1 MPMTR
6 RPIDHRWPIPSDAR
20 LQAGA
25 DGPPGS
31 RAAWMRPLSGIVSA
45 GALGGCSPASILA
58 PVGPIAS
65 ANRTIL
71 LNSLTIML
79 AIVIPTIVA
88 TLVFAWWFR
97 AGNTRARHRPDFV
110 YSGRIEM
117 VVWSIPILVILFLG
131 AIIWT
136 GSHDLDPRRPI
147 ASSAPP
153 LEVQVVS
160 LDWKWLFIYPQ
171 QGIATVN
178 ALVLPVGVPVRFR
191 LTSASVMN
199 SFFVP
204 KLGSQIYTM
213 NGMETQL
220 NLRADRVGQVYGQSS
235 MYSGD
240 GFSDMN
246 FPVRTVPVEAFG
258 RWASRARAGGPI
270 LDVRGYVDL
279 ARQSQHVPARSYRA
293 VQPGLF
299 EAIVGQRLKP
309 AAGPKEGRGGHARV
323 SPGTPES

>member
-1 MPMTR
+1 MGRMP
-6 RPIDHRWPIPSDAR
+6 AR
-20 LQAGA
+20 THARIGMATGILLASAVAGCA
-25 DGPPGS
+25 
-31 RAAWMRPLSGIVSA
+31 
-45 GALGGCSPASILA
+45 PASILA
-58 PVGPIAS
+58 PEGPIAA

-79 AIVIPTIVA
+79 AIVIPTIIA

-97 AGNTRARHRPDFV
+97 AENTKARYRPDFV

-117 VVWSIPILVILFLG
+117 IVWSIPILVILFLG
-131 AIIWT
+131 AIIWV

-147 ASSAPP
+147 ASKAPP

-171 QGIATVN
+171 QGVASVN

-204 KLGSQIYTM
+204 RLGSQIYTM

-220 NLRADRVGQVYGQSS
+220 HLRADKVGQVYGQSS

-246 FPVRTVPVEAFG
+246 FAVRTVPVRDFG
-258 RWASRARAGGPI
+258 AWAGTARAAGPI
-270 LDVRGYVDL
+270 LDARGYVQL
-279 ARQSQHVPARSYRA
+279 ARQSQDVRAYSYRA

-299 EAIVGQRLKP
+299 EAIVSQRFKP
-309 AAGPKEGRGGHARV
+309 AAGPKEGRGGDAHV
-323 SPGTPES
+323 SPGTPEI

>member
-1 MPMTR
+1 MM
-6 RPIDHRWPIPSDAR
+6 AG
-20 LQAGA
+20 LMLAGA
-25 DGPPGS
+25 VVACAPTS
-31 RAAWMRPLSGIVSA
+31 V
-45 GALGGCSPASILA
+45 LA
-58 PVGPIAS
+58 PEGPIA
-65 ANRTIL
+65 ANNRTIL

-97 AGNTRARHRPDFV
+97 AGNTKARYRPDFV

-117 VVWSIPILVILFLG
+117 IVWSIPILVILFLG
-131 AIIWT
+131 AIIWV

-147 ASSAPP
+147 ASRTPP

-171 QGIATVN
+171 QGVATVN

-220 NLRADRVGQVYGQSS
+220 NLRADKIGRVYGQSS

-246 FPVRTVPVEAFG
+246 FAVRTVSTQQFG
-258 RWASRARAGGPI
+258 SWVAQARATGPV
-270 LDVRGYVDL
+270 LDARGYVAL
-279 ARQSQHVPARSYRA
+279 ARQSQDVHPYSYRA
-293 VQPGLF
+293 VQPKLF
-299 EAIVGQRLKP
+299 DAVVAQRFKP
-309 AAGPKEGRGGHARV
+309 AAGPKQGRGGDAHV
-323 SPGTPES
+323 SPGTPEI